1 MTGRV
6 TANLREAMAGWKG
19 NLARVTREFEGWQ
32 ADAMMEEM
40 GAVSL
45 HGEGHLAGFLFR
57 AQASV
62 ERSVRAFVDRLAR
75 EIERALGIHFE
86 GARFDPQ
93 VEEPAHPDV
102 RLSPTFDTHFE
113 LLSFFI
119 PMPVFRPLVRRHFLR
134 RIPWEVEKNLS
145 RVAAQWAD
153 AVGASIDGLF
163 RDAME
168 FLECEVETIGGLVG
182 EADAGN
188 RGEEIRA
195 ALAELSAVESGVC

>member
-1 MTGRV
+1 
-6 TANLREAMAGWKG
+6 
-19 NLARVTREFEGWQ
+19 
-32 ADAMMEEM
+32 M

-62 ERSVRAFVDRLAR
+62 ERSVRAFMDRLAR
-75 EIERALGIHFE
+75 EIERALGIRFE

-102 RLSPTFDTHFE
+102 RLSPTFDTPFE
-113 LLSFFI
+113 LLWFLI

-153 AVGASIDGLF
+153 ALGASIDVLF
-163 RDAME
+163 RDATA
-168 FLECEVETIGGLVG
+168 FLEREVGTIAGLVG
-182 EADAGN
+182 EAEAGN
-188 RGEEIRA
+188 RGEEIGA
-195 ALAELSAVESGVC
+195 ALAELDGLESEECRSPEHEGRYGRNDHN